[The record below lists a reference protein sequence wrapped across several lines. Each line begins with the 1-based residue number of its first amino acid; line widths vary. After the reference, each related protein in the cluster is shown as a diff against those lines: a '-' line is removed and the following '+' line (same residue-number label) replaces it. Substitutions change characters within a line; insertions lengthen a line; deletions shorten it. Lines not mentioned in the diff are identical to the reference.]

1 MAKAI
6 DRFYQYLNH
15 KSIKPVSFEKTAG
28 LSNGYL
34 GKQLKRSADLGET
47 IILKI
52 IENCPDLDLIWFL
65 TGKGEMLNSKI
76 DLCKNENSENEN
88 FQHLNEL
95 IKAYIKTIDSQTK
108 TIESQSTTI
117 EVQKVLID
125 TFNKKFVAVDMV
137 NWEDEFKKQLD
148 NLKKK

>member
-6 DRFYQYLNH
+6 DRFYQYLNY
-15 KSIKPVSFEKTAG
+15 KSIKPISFEKNAG

-88 FQHLNEL
+88 LQYLKEL

-137 NWEDEFKKQLD
+137 TWEDEFKNQLD